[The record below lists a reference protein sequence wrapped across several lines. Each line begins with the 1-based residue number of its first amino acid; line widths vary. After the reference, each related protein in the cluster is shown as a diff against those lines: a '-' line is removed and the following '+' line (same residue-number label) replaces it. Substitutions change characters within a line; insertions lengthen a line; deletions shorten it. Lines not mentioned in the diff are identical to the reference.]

1 MYIWC
6 VYRCW
11 CSAKSKARVKLIQKT
26 GHLMYMQRHRDISIK
41 QLKDN
46 TMFMKWLNNN
56 KDIKICFLVVIAFA
70 IGMISYTIGRAQGSN
85 YATNQAVTIWEDEMI
100 VPVDDYNQMVNY
112 ISELQQSVITLQEG
126 MKLLL
131 AGEPPQSPELTTEQS
146 QFMCM
151 QSTEDYK
158 DGFLEISTILTC
170 MNLQLTE

>member
-1 MYIWC
+1 MYIVYVYMVC
-6 VYRCW
+6 VQVLV
-11 CSAKSKARVKLIQKT
+11 CSAKSKTRVKLIQKT

-46 TMFMKWLNNN
+46 TMVMKWLNNN
-56 KDIKICFLVVIAFA
+56 KDIKLMFIILMVIAV
-70 IGMISYTIGRAQGSN
+70 GLLSYTAGRTQDNAPMM
-85 YATNQAVTIWEDEMI
+85 YEDEMI
-100 VPVDDYNQMVNY
+100 VPIDDFTA
-112 ISELQQSVITLQEG
+112 LQQSVITLQEG

-131 AGEPPQSPELTTEQS
+131 AGEPQSPATPPSLTTEQS

>member
-46 TMFMKWLNNN
+46 TMVMKWLNNN
-56 KDIKICFLVVIAFA
+56 KDIKVMFVVLIVLLV
-70 IGMISYTIGRAQGSN
+70 GLLSYTAGRTQDSAPMM
-85 YATNQAVTIWEDEMI
+85 YEDEMI
-100 VPVDDYNQMVNY
+100 VPIDDYNQLVDY
-112 ISELQQSVITLQEG
+112 ISELQKSVITLQEG

-131 AGEPPQSPELTTEQS
+131 AGEPQSPQSPELTTEQS

>member
-46 TMFMKWLNNN
+46 TMVMKWLNNN
-56 KDIKICFLVVIAFA
+56 KDIKLMFVLFIVFLV
-70 IGMISYTIGRAQGSN
+70 GMTSYTIGHVRGSD
-85 YATNQAVTIWEDEMI
+85 YATKAAITMYEDEMI
-100 VPVDDYNQMVNY
+100 VPIDDFTA
-112 ISELQQSVITLQEG
+112 LQEAVVTLQAG
-126 MKLLL
+126 MELLL
-131 AGEPPQSPELTTEQS
+131 AGEPQSPGTPPSLTTEQE
-146 QFMCM
+146 QFMCI
-151 QSTEDYK
+151 QNTEDYK
-158 DGFLEISTILTC
+158 DGFLEISTILAC

>member
-11 CSAKSKARVKLIQKT
+11 CSAKSKARVKHIQKT

-46 TMFMKWLNNN
+46 TMIMKWLNNN

-100 VPVDDYNQMVNY
+100 VPIDDFTA
-112 ISELQQSVITLQEG
+112 LQEEVVTLQAGIE
-126 MKLLL
+126 LLL
-131 AGEPPQSPELTTEQS
+131 AGEPQSPPPPELTTEQS

>member
-1 MYIWC
+1 MHIWC

-46 TMFMKWLNNN
+46 TMVMKWLNNN
-56 KDIKICFLVVIAFA
+56 KDIKLMFVIFIVFLV
-70 IGMISYTIGRAQGSN
+70 GMVSYTIGHTQSSEM
-85 YATNQAVTIWEDEMI
+85 WEDEMI
-100 VPVDDYNQMVNY
+100 VAIDDY
-112 ISELQQSVITLQEG
+112 EALLQQVNSTQEQ
-126 MKLLL
+126 LDLFL
-131 AGEPPQSPELTTEQS
+131 AGEAQSPELDSLLTTEQE

-151 QSTEDYK
+151 QNTEDYK
-158 DGFLEISTILTC
+158 DGFLEISTILAC